1 MRLFEIPLSEI
12 GTNDILALISESVRE
27 SRRLDFKRDLPT
39 DDKGKAD
46 LASDVCSFAN
56 TDGGVILFGI
66 EEGSDEST
74 KGRAQRVSGIVGSVD
89 EAILRLT
96 QSLDSKISPSIVRH
110 LRFHPVE
117 MEGGQVV
124 LALGISQSYARP
136 HREEVKKRYLL
147 RNDAGKY
154 EPDVMETRR
163 MFLESE
169 SWVEE
174 AERFVEARLELLRR
188 VPLEPTFAV
197 LHVLPLGRL
206 RNRVDLSR
214 VYDRIAAIIPAEGG
228 GLRIRPNLHGVCG
241 QSEGH
246 SNPSVLLEQLQVFR
260 NGGVEFASS
269 RAFDEAPQWGKRL
282 FGDLLTRNARTV
294 VRNSV
299 RELESLFGLDAPFVL
314 SLTIRNADGFKVTMG
329 QNPMFNAFPISESL
343 IRLPSVVVE
352 AGVNLDASIR
362 QLTDVLWEA
371 FGSRHPY
378 WPEDDAK

>member
-1 MRLFEIPLSEI
+1 MRLLEIPLSKI
-12 GTNDILALISESVRE
+12 VADDIRALVIESVRE
-27 SRRLDFKRDLPT
+27 SRRLDFKRDIPT
-39 DDKGKAD
+39 DEKGKAD

-89 EAILRLT
+89 EAVLRLN
-96 QSLDSKISPSIVRH
+96 QSLDSKVSPSIIRH
-110 LRFHPVE
+110 VRFHPVE
-117 MEGGQVV
+117 MEDGRVV
-124 LALGISQSYARP
+124 LALGIAQSYARP
-136 HREEVKKRYLL
+136 HREETKKRYLL

-154 EPDVMETRR
+154 EPDVMETRQ

-169 SWVEE
+169 SWVED
-174 AERFVEARLELLRR
+174 AEKFIETRLQLLRR
-188 VPLEPTFAV
+188 VPLEPSIVV

-206 RNRVDLSR
+206 RNRVDLST
-214 VYDRIAAIIPAEGG
+214 VYERIASIIPADGG
-228 GLRIRPNLHGVCG
+228 GFRIRPNLHGVCL
-241 QSEGH
+241 QIESYR
-246 SNPSVLLEQLQVFR
+246 NPSVLIEQLQVFR

-269 RAFDEAPQWGKRL
+269 RAFDETPQWGKRL
-282 FGDLLTRNARTV
+282 FGDLLTRNIRTV

-314 SLTIRNADGFKVTMG
+314 SLTISNLDGFRVTMG
-329 QNPMFNAFPISESL
+329 QNPMFNSFPISESL

-378 WPEDDAK
+378 WPDDNAK